1 MRGKDVFYCLITT
14 LITSFTM
21 ISAADSCPISL
32 KTVIKVESCPKTEK
46 EWVKN
51 AIKLRCETYA
61 SQCSEPGKL
70 KYHCAINASG
80 GLVEVCAYEQNI
92 LYGQCT
98 EYSESGN
105 LIMGSENFTCYNITN
120 NRCPDF
126 YLSTK
131 AYKYPECYLLIK
143 KTTEIQQPAPTNE
156 QSSPSVDLT
165 TASNISHEKTENE
178 SGIDLPNFAVT
189 VLSVVIAREILP

>member
-46 EWVKN
+46 EWVEN
-51 AIKLRCETYA
+51 AIKMRCETYA

-92 LYGQCT
+92 LY
-98 EYSESGN
+98 
-105 LIMGSENFTCYNITN
+105 
-120 NRCPDF
+120 D
-126 YLSTK
+126 
-131 AYKYPECYLLIK
+131 PECYLLIK